1 MMMLMGP
8 VPPWARFVAAG
19 MIAVAVIW
27 VLAGQSLIRNRH
39 KLDGLYYSTAL
50 TIAASVVALTGFFCR
65 LFGSELK
72 PFYGYDI
79 FTAGRPAMVGY
90 VTIGS
95 ALAVL
100 VLALVVR
107 ASRTG
112 LLLSALEA
120 LLGAFGGVIWVHF
133 ILDNRQTLA
142 YGTYVMEIGF
152 ACVVVASLWQ
162 FKEVADRMPDPRQA
176 VSADR

>member
-1 MMMLMGP
+1 M
-8 VPPWARFVAAG
+8 
-19 MIAVAVIW
+19 
-27 VLAGQSLIRNRH
+27 
-39 KLDGLYYSTAL
+39 
-50 TIAASVVALTGFFCR
+50 
-65 LFGSELK
+65 
-72 PFYGYDI
+72 
-79 FTAGRPAMVGY
+79 
-90 VTIGS
+90 
-95 ALAVL
+95 ALAFPFPVQRHHRDGDAVQHVL

-162 FKEVADRMPDPRQA
+162 FKELADRMPDPRKA